1 MGSVRFLLNFKKCF
15 ERKIA
20 LSLFEGALVVLLSL
34 EGSALPA
41 GSLVAQVVTT
51 GPPRRYVLLLAN
63 CHHRHDPY
71 AITVVVT
78 CYSWT
83 TNIMM
88 HTHLLY
94 LVPCALVLAAPNKPR
109 IGPENEKDLEQ
120 VQAATTCQTAIL
132 RCCTP
137 KTPTT
142 DATWRCFE
150 KNNCGGLFVVH
161 EINDNNNNAEP
172 SLGACAY
179 LSKVKSM
186 IEEVGNKESI
196 DKETFEEELPKE
208 ELPIEEEIDTEISE
222 RNVGRPS

>member
-1 MGSVRFLLNFKKCF
+1 
-15 ERKIA
+15 
-20 LSLFEGALVVLLSL
+20 
-34 EGSALPA
+34 
-41 GSLVAQVVTT
+41 
-51 GPPRRYVLLLAN
+51 
-63 CHHRHDPY
+63 
-71 AITVVVT
+71 
-78 CYSWT
+78 
-83 TNIMM
+83 MM
-88 HTHLLY
+88 HTLLLC
-94 LVPCALVLAAPNKPR
+94 LVATTLVLAAPNNPR

-186 IEEVGNKESI
+186 IEEVGNEESI
-196 DKETFEEELPKE
+196 DKEEEEEVNKETFEEELPKE

-222 RNVGRPS
+222 RNVGRPGFLQQEIASQGCSGGSYESCIKDELEGCGALDTVTTHDSYVKCVHHCVDHCNREGEI